1 MMTQTAAVQKRVG
14 LAYWM
19 QEVLDQCDKVSA
31 DFTADPVHDLRT
43 SLRRCRSMA
52 DGIMVFDRNAA
63 WKKMRRAGKV
73 LFSSLGE
80 LRDTQVMRQWIEQL
94 APEGDAAG
102 KILSDFVL
110 AQEQRLKIAAA
121 ITLQHFDRKQ
131 WSSWTAELPSRAG
144 RIPIDS
150 AVLAHLALERWQE
163 ARDLHRRALRN
174 RTKIAFH
181 DLRVGLKRFRYTLEN
196 FLPRLHEMWA
206 QDLKELQ
213 DVLGEVHDL
222 DVLWQTAINI
232 KAFPDA
238 QTQLQ
243 WRCRIEQERR
253 QRLEAYREKMVGRN
267 SLWPVWRARLPRP
280 EELRSL
286 ALERLRIWASFLDP
300 SFLKPGIAHAKHVAQ
315 LALQLYDGL
324 AADGILRG
332 SKREPYRDILQA
344 AALMHDVG
352 RSRSKLGHHKASA
365 RLIRKLAPPFG
376 WTSDEIR
383 ITALVARYHRGALP
397 RETQKNF
404 AALPHTRQRVVQFLA
419 GILRL
424 ACACD
429 LQHDGQIRR
438 LQVEGLNPVLTIRAE
453 GYTEYSSAAERL
465 AAARHLL
472 ELAYHRPVFILP
484 FKAESQVAA
493 A

>member
-14 LAYWM
+14 LGYWM
-19 QEVLDQCDKVSA
+19 QEVLDQCDRVST
-31 DFTADPVHDLRT
+31 DFSADPVHDLRT

-52 DGIMVFDRNAA
+52 DGIVVFDRNPA

-80 LRDTQVMRQWIEQL
+80 LRDTQVMGQWIEQL

-102 KILSDFVL
+102 KILTDFVL
-110 AQEQRLKIAAA
+110 AQEQRLKIAAG
-121 ITLQHFDRKQ
+121 ITLQRFDRKQ
-131 WSSWTAELPSRAG
+131 WSNWTAELPSRAA

-150 AVLAHLALERWQE
+150 AVLAHLALERLQK

-196 FLPRLHEMWA
+196 FLPRLHETWA
-206 QDLKELQ
+206 RDLKELQ
-213 DVLGEVHDL
+213 DVLGDVHDL

-232 KAFPDA
+232 RAFPDA
-238 QTQLQ
+238 ETQLQ
-243 WRCRIEQERR
+243 WRSRIEQERG

-300 SFLKPGIAHAKHVAQ
+300 SFLKPGVAHAKHVAQ

-324 AADGILRG
+324 PADGILRG
-332 SKREPYRDILQA
+332 PKREPYRDILQA

-352 RSRSKLGHHKASA
+352 RSRSKVGHHKASA
-365 RLIRKLAPPFG
+365 RLIRKLDPPFG
-376 WTSDEIR
+376 WSSDEIR

-397 RETQKNF
+397 RETQKSF
-404 AALPHTRQRVVQFLA
+404 AALPQSKQRAVQFLA